1 MFNEMLETLTIFIF
15 YVLFVFSMLVAL
27 MGIINLFVIGKASSS
42 SSFKTQNALV
52 SILIPARN
60 EESNIG
66 RCLYSLIDQSYK
78 NIEIII
84 LDDDSIDSTFNI
96 ASEIANKDKRI
107 KIFKGMPIEKN
118 WLGKNWAC
126 HQLSNLA
133 NGDMLLFID
142 ADTKLQS
149 KTIEETVMEME
160 SSDIDLISLFPKRV
174 TSTAIDK
181 IISVTVGWFIFSCLP
196 IMFANKNP
204 IFSSAFGQ
212 YLLFRRG
219 AYFSIGGHESIK
231 DNILDDFELGRSI
244 TRDGFNLK
252 VFDGTDR
259 ISTFSYSSEKE
270 AIDGLSKSIFPFFQ
284 NRIVPFFLLW
294 ILFMAMG
301 IVPVLLVF
309 GDLFQVRL
317 SRSKEIMAFL
327 IWGSLT
333 LSWVISSY
341 RSKQGLLP
349 GIFFP
354 IITTITAIIG
364 IFSVL
369 TFLFNKVI
377 WKDRNVS
384 NQNDEIS
391 NYEEVE

>member
-1 MFNEMLETLTIFIF
+1 MLSGFLETLAVFIF
-15 YVLFVFSMLVAL
+15 YILFAFSILVAL
-27 MGIINLFVIGKASSS
+27 LAVVNLFFIRRASISDS
-42 SSFKTQNALV
+42 LKTQSALV

-60 EESNIG
+60 EEANIG

-84 LDDDSIDSTFNI
+84 LDDDSTDSTFSI
-96 ASEIANKDKRI
+96 AKEISKKDKRI
-107 KIFKGMPIEKN
+107 NIVKGMPIEKD

-126 HQLSNLA
+126 HQLSSIA
-133 NGDMLLFID
+133 KGDMLLFID

-149 KTIEETVMEME
+149 KTIEETITEME
-160 SSDIDLISLFPKRV
+160 ESDIDLITLFPKRV
-174 TSTAIDK
+174 TSTSVDK

-196 IMFANKNP
+196 ILFSNKNP

-212 YLLFRRG
+212 YLLFRKG

-244 TRDGFNLK
+244 TREGFNLK

-259 ISTFSYSSEKE
+259 ISTFSYSSERE
-270 AIDGLSKSIFPFFQ
+270 AIDGLSKSIFPFFS
-284 NRIVPFFLLW
+284 NRLVPFFLLW
-294 ILFMAMG
+294 ILFMAMS
-301 IVPVLLVF
+301 IVPVLVIF
-309 GDLFQVRL
+309 GDLFQIRL
-317 SRSKEIMAFL
+317 SRSKEVMAFL

-354 IITTITAIIG
+354 VVTTITAILG

-369 TFLFNKVI
+369 SFLLNNVV
-377 WKDRNVS
+377 WKDRNLSSEDDVT
-384 NQNDEIS
+384 
-391 NYEEVE
+391 NYEEVD

>member
-1 MFNEMLETLTIFIF
+1 MLNGFLETLVIFIF
-15 YVLFVFSMLVAL
+15 YILFAFSILVAL
-27 MGIINLFVIGKASSS
+27 LSIVNLFFIRR
-42 SSFKTQNALV
+42 ALISDPLKNQTALL

-60 EESNIG
+60 EEANIG

-84 LDDDSIDSTFNI
+84 LDDDSNDSTFSI
-96 ASEIANKDKRI
+96 AKEISKKDKRI
-107 KIFKGMPIEKN
+107 KIVKGMPIEKG

-126 HQLSNLA
+126 HQLSNIA
-133 NGDMLLFID
+133 KGDMLLFID

-149 KTIEETVMEME
+149 KTIEETIAEME
-160 SSDIDLISLFPKRV
+160 ESDIDLITLFPKRV
-174 TSTAIDK
+174 TSTAVDK

-196 IMFANKNP
+196 ILFSNKNP

-212 YLLFRRG
+212 YLLFRKG

-244 TRDGFNLK
+244 TREGFNLK

-259 ISTFSYSSEKE
+259 ISTFSYSSERE
-270 AIDGLSKSIFPFFQ
+270 AIDGLSKSIFPFFS
-284 NRIVPFFLLW
+284 NKVVPFFLLW
-294 ILFMAMG
+294 ILFMSMS
-301 IVPVLLVF
+301 IVPLLLIF
-309 GDLFQVRL
+309 GDLFQIRL

-354 IITTITAIIG
+354 VVTTVTAVLG

-369 TFLFNKVI
+369 TFLFNNVV
-377 WKDRNVS
+377 WKDRNLS
-384 NQNDEIS
+384 SEDEVGK
-391 NYEEVE
+391 YEEVD

>member
-1 MFNEMLETLTIFIF
+1 MLSGFLETLAVFIF
-15 YVLFVFSMLVAL
+15 YILFAFSILVAL
-27 MGIINLFVIGKASSS
+27 LAVVNLFFIRRASISDS
-42 SSFKTQNALV
+42 LKTQSALV

-60 EESNIG
+60 EEANIG

-84 LDDDSIDSTFNI
+84 LDDDSTDSTFSI
-96 ASEIANKDKRI
+96 AKEISKKDKRI
-107 KIFKGMPIEKN
+107 NIVKGMPIEKD

-126 HQLSNLA
+126 HQLSSIA
-133 NGDMLLFID
+133 KGDMLLFID

-149 KTIEETVMEME
+149 KTIEETIVEME
-160 SSDIDLISLFPKRV
+160 ESDIDLITLFPKRV
-174 TSTAIDK
+174 TSTSVDK

-196 IMFANKNP
+196 ILFSNKNP

-212 YLLFRRG
+212 YLLFRKG

-244 TRDGFNLK
+244 TREGFNLK

-259 ISTFSYSSEKE
+259 ISTFSYSSERE
-270 AIDGLSKSIFPFFQ
+270 AIDGLSKSIFPFFS
-284 NRIVPFFLLW
+284 NRVVPFFLLW
-294 ILFMAMG
+294 ILFMAMS
-301 IVPVLLVF
+301 IVPVLVIF
-309 GDLFQVRL
+309 GDLFQIRL
-317 SRSKEIMAFL
+317 SRSKEVMAFL

-341 RSKQGLLP
+341 RSRQGLLP

-354 IITTITAIIG
+354 VVTTITAILG

-369 TFLFNKVI
+369 SFLFNNVV
-377 WKDRNVS
+377 WKDRNLSSEDDVT
-384 NQNDEIS
+384 
-391 NYEEVE
+391 NYEEVD

>member
-1 MFNEMLETLTIFIF
+1 MFNQLIETLAIFIF
-15 YVLFVFSMLVAL
+15 YVLFAFSMLVAL
-27 MGIINLFVIGKASSS
+27 LGIANLFFIRRASIADPL
-42 SSFKTQNALV
+42 KTQNTLV

-60 EESNIG
+60 EAANIG

-78 NIEIII
+78 NLEIII

-96 ASEIANKDKRI
+96 ASEIANKDKRMRI
-107 KIFKGMPIEKN
+107 VKGMPIEKN

-133 NGDMLLFID
+133 KGDMLLFID

-149 KTIEETVMEME
+149 KTIEETVIEME

-174 TSTAIDK
+174 TSTAVDK

-196 IMFANKNP
+196 ILFSNKNP

-212 YLLFRRG
+212 YLLFRRS
-219 AYFSIGGHESIK
+219 AYFSIGGHEAIK
-231 DNILDDFELGRSI
+231 DNILDDFELGRRI
-244 TRDGFNLK
+244 TREGFNLK

-270 AIDGLSKSIFPFFQ
+270 AIDGLSKSIFPFFS

-294 ILFMAMG
+294 ILFMAMS
-301 IVPVLLVF
+301 IVPILLIF

-384 NQNDEIS
+384 SEDDIS

>member
-1 MFNEMLETLTIFIF
+1 MLSGFLETLAVFIF
-15 YVLFVFSMLVAL
+15 YILFAFSILVAL
-27 MGIINLFVIGKASSS
+27 LAVVNLFFIRRASISDS
-42 SSFKTQNALV
+42 LKTQSALV

-60 EESNIG
+60 EEANIG

-84 LDDDSIDSTFNI
+84 LDDDSTDYTFSI
-96 ASEIANKDKRI
+96 AKEISKKDKRI
-107 KIFKGMPIEKN
+107 KIVKGMPIEKD

-126 HQLSNLA
+126 HQLSSIA
-133 NGDMLLFID
+133 KGDMLLFID

-149 KTIEETVMEME
+149 KTIEETIVEME
-160 SSDIDLISLFPKRV
+160 ESDIDLITLFPKRV
-174 TSTAIDK
+174 TSTSVDK

-196 IMFANKNP
+196 ILFSNKNP

-212 YLLFRRG
+212 YLLFRKG

-244 TRDGFNLK
+244 TREGFNLK

-259 ISTFSYSSEKE
+259 ISTFSYSSERE
-270 AIDGLSKSIFPFFQ
+270 AIDGLSKSIFPFFS
-284 NRIVPFFLLW
+284 NRVVPFFLLW
-294 ILFMAMG
+294 ILFMAMS
-301 IVPVLLVF
+301 IVPVLVIF
-309 GDLFQVRL
+309 GDLFQIRL
-317 SRSKEIMAFL
+317 SRSKEVMAFL

-354 IITTITAIIG
+354 VVTTITAILG

-369 TFLFNKVI
+369 SFLLNNVV
-377 WKDRNVS
+377 WKDRNLSSEDDVT
-384 NQNDEIS
+384 
-391 NYEEVE
+391 NYEEVD

>member
-1 MFNEMLETLTIFIF
+1 MLSGFLETLAVFIF
-15 YVLFVFSMLVAL
+15 YILFAFSILVAL
-27 MGIINLFVIGKASSS
+27 LAVVNLFFIRRASISDS
-42 SSFKTQNALV
+42 LKTQSALV

-60 EESNIG
+60 EEANIG

-84 LDDDSIDSTFNI
+84 LDDDSTDSTFSI
-96 ASEIANKDKRI
+96 AKEISKKDKRI
-107 KIFKGMPIEKN
+107 NIVKGMPIEKD

-126 HQLSNLA
+126 HQLSSIA
-133 NGDMLLFID
+133 KGDMLLFID

-149 KTIEETVMEME
+149 KTIEETITEME
-160 SSDIDLISLFPKRV
+160 ESDIDLITLFPKRV
-174 TSTAIDK
+174 TSTSVDK

-196 IMFANKNP
+196 ILFSNKNP

-212 YLLFRRG
+212 YLLFRKG

-244 TRDGFNLK
+244 TREGFNLK

-259 ISTFSYSSEKE
+259 ISTFSYSSERE
-270 AIDGLSKSIFPFFQ
+270 AIDGLSKSIFPFFS
-284 NRIVPFFLLW
+284 NRLVPFFLLW
-294 ILFMAMG
+294 ILFMAMS
-301 IVPVLLVF
+301 IVPVLVIF
-309 GDLFQVRL
+309 GDLFQIRL
-317 SRSKEIMAFL
+317 SRSKEVMAFL

-341 RSKQGLLP
+341 RSRQGLLP

-354 IITTITAIIG
+354 VVTTITAILG

-369 TFLFNKVI
+369 SFLFNNVV
-377 WKDRNVS
+377 WKDRNLSSEDDVA
-384 NQNDEIS
+384 
-391 NYEEVE
+391 NYEEVD

>member
-1 MFNEMLETLTIFIF
+1 MFNELIETLAIFIF
-15 YVLFVFSMLVAL
+15 YVLFAFSILVAL
-27 MGIINLFVIGKASSS
+27 LGIANLFFIRKASLPNSL
-42 SSFKTQNALV
+42 KTQNALV

-60 EESNIG
+60 EEANIS

-96 ASEIANKDKRI
+96 ASEIANKDKRM
-107 KIFKGMPIEKN
+107 KIVKGMPIEKN

-133 NGDMLLFID
+133 KGDMLLFID

-149 KTIEETVMEME
+149 KTIEETIMEME

-174 TSTAIDK
+174 TSTAVDK

-196 IMFANKNP
+196 ILFSNKNP
-204 IFSSAFGQ
+204 IFFFFFGQ

-244 TRDGFNLK
+244 TREGFNLK

-259 ISTFSYSSEKE
+259 ISTFSYYSERE
-270 AIDGLSKSIFPFFQ
+270 AIDGLSKSIFPFFR
-284 NRIVPFFLLW
+284 NRVVPFFLLW
-294 ILFMAMG
+294 VLFMAMG
-301 IVPVLLVF
+301 IVPILLIF
-309 GDLFQVRL
+309 GDLLQVKL

-327 IWGSLT
+327 IWGLLT

-369 TFLFNKVI
+369 TFLFNKVV

-384 NQNDEIS
+384 SEDDIS

>member
-1 MFNEMLETLTIFIF
+1 MLSGFLETLAVFIF
-15 YVLFVFSMLVAL
+15 YILFAFSILVAL
-27 MGIINLFVIGKASSS
+27 LAVVNLFFIRRASISDS
-42 SSFKTQNALV
+42 LKTQSALV

-60 EESNIG
+60 EEANIG

-84 LDDDSIDSTFNI
+84 LDDDSTDSTFSI
-96 ASEIANKDKRI
+96 AKEISKKDKRI
-107 KIFKGMPIEKN
+107 NIVKGMPIEKD

-126 HQLSNLA
+126 HQLSSIA
-133 NGDMLLFID
+133 KGDMLLFID

-149 KTIEETVMEME
+149 KTIEETITEME
-160 SSDIDLISLFPKRV
+160 ESDIDLITLFPKRV
-174 TSTAIDK
+174 TSTSVDK

-196 IMFANKNP
+196 ILFSNKNP

-212 YLLFRRG
+212 YLLFRKG

-244 TRDGFNLK
+244 TREGFNLK

-259 ISTFSYSSEKE
+259 ISTFSYSSERE
-270 AIDGLSKSIFPFFQ
+270 AIDGLSKSIFPFFS
-284 NRIVPFFLLW
+284 NRVVPFFLLW
-294 ILFMAMG
+294 ILFMAMS
-301 IVPVLLVF
+301 IVPVLVIF
-309 GDLFQVRL
+309 GDLFQIRL
-317 SRSKEIMAFL
+317 SRSKEVMAFL

-354 IITTITAIIG
+354 VVTTITAILG

-369 TFLFNKVI
+369 SFLLNNVV
-377 WKDRNVS
+377 WKDRNLSSEDDVT
-384 NQNDEIS
+384 
-391 NYEEVE
+391 NYEEVD

>member
-1 MFNEMLETLTIFIF
+1 MLSGFLETLAVFIF
-15 YVLFVFSMLVAL
+15 YILFAFSILVAL
-27 MGIINLFVIGKASSS
+27 LAVVNLFFIRRASISDS
-42 SSFKTQNALV
+42 LKTQSALV

-60 EESNIG
+60 EEANIG

-84 LDDDSIDSTFNI
+84 LDDDSTDSTFSI
-96 ASEIANKDKRI
+96 AKEISNKDKRI
-107 KIFKGMPIEKN
+107 NIVKGMPIEKD

-126 HQLSNLA
+126 HQLSSIA
-133 NGDMLLFID
+133 KGDMLLFID

-149 KTIEETVMEME
+149 KTIEETITEME
-160 SSDIDLISLFPKRV
+160 ESDIDLITLFPKRV
-174 TSTAIDK
+174 TSTSVDK

-196 IMFANKNP
+196 ILFSNKNP

-212 YLLFRRG
+212 YLLFRKG

-244 TRDGFNLK
+244 TREGFNLK

-259 ISTFSYSSEKE
+259 ISTFSYSSERE
-270 AIDGLSKSIFPFFQ
+270 AIDGLSKSIFPFFS
-284 NRIVPFFLLW
+284 NRLVPFFLLW
-294 ILFMAMG
+294 ILFMAMS
-301 IVPVLLVF
+301 IVPVLVIF
-309 GDLFQVRL
+309 GDLFQIRL
-317 SRSKEIMAFL
+317 SRSKEVMAFL

-341 RSKQGLLP
+341 RSRQGLLP

-354 IITTITAIIG
+354 VVTTITAILG

-369 TFLFNKVI
+369 SFLFNNVV
-377 WKDRNVS
+377 WKDRNLSSEDDVA
-384 NQNDEIS
+384 
-391 NYEEVE
+391 NYEEVD

>member
-1 MFNEMLETLTIFIF
+1 MENLFEFIALFLFYSLFAFSILVTIMGVINLIFIKKPI
-15 YVLFVFSMLVAL
+15 LNDH
-27 MGIINLFVIGKASSS
+27 IKDSS
-42 SSFKTQNALV
+42 LV
-52 SILIPARN
+52 SVLIPARN
-60 EESNIG
+60 EEINIK
-66 RCLYSLIDQSYK
+66 RCIYSIVDQSYK
-78 NIEIII
+78 NLEIIV
-84 LDDDSIDSTFNI
+84 LDDDSSDQTF
-96 ASEIANKDKRI
+96 EIVNELSQK
-107 KIFKGMPIEKN
+107 FQSVSVVKGEKKSKG
-118 WLGKNWAC
+118 WTGKNWAC
-126 HQLSNLA
+126 YQLSNFA
-133 NGDMLLFID
+133 KGDFFLFID

-384 NQNDEIS
+384 NQDDEIS
-391 NYEEVE
+391 NYEEAE

>member
-1 MFNEMLETLTIFIF
+1 MLSGFLETLAVFIF
-15 YVLFVFSMLVAL
+15 YILFAFSILVAL
-27 MGIINLFVIGKASSS
+27 LAVVNLFFIRRASISDS
-42 SSFKTQNALV
+42 LKTQSALV

-60 EESNIG
+60 EEANIG

-84 LDDDSIDSTFNI
+84 LDDDSTDYTFSI
-96 ASEIANKDKRI
+96 AKEISKKDKRI
-107 KIFKGMPIEKN
+107 KIVKGMPIEKD

-126 HQLSNLA
+126 HQLSSIA
-133 NGDMLLFID
+133 KGDMLLFID

-149 KTIEETVMEME
+149 KTIEETITEME
-160 SSDIDLISLFPKRV
+160 ESDIDLITLFPKRV
-174 TSTAIDK
+174 TSTSVDK

-196 IMFANKNP
+196 ILFSNKNP

-212 YLLFRRG
+212 YLLFRKG

-244 TRDGFNLK
+244 TREGFNLK

-259 ISTFSYSSEKE
+259 ISTFSYSSERE
-270 AIDGLSKSIFPFFQ
+270 AIDGLSKSIFPFFS
-284 NRIVPFFLLW
+284 NRLVPFFLLW
-294 ILFMAMG
+294 ILFMAMS
-301 IVPVLLVF
+301 IVPVLVIF
-309 GDLFQVRL
+309 GDLFQIRL
-317 SRSKEIMAFL
+317 SRSKEVMAFL

-341 RSKQGLLP
+341 RSRQGLLP

-354 IITTITAIIG
+354 VVTTITAILG

-369 TFLFNKVI
+369 SFLFNNVV
-377 WKDRNVS
+377 WKDRNLSSEDDVT
-384 NQNDEIS
+384 
-391 NYEEVE
+391 NYEEVD

>member
-1 MFNEMLETLTIFIF
+1 MLSGFLETLAVFIF
-15 YVLFVFSMLVAL
+15 YILFAFSILVAL
-27 MGIINLFVIGKASSS
+27 LAVVNLFFIRRASISDS
-42 SSFKTQNALV
+42 LKTQSALV

-60 EESNIG
+60 EEANIG

-84 LDDDSIDSTFNI
+84 LDDDSTDYTFSI
-96 ASEIANKDKRI
+96 AKEISKKDKRI
-107 KIFKGMPIEKN
+107 KIVKGMPIEKD

-126 HQLSNLA
+126 HQLSSIA
-133 NGDMLLFID
+133 KGDMLLFID

-149 KTIEETVMEME
+149 KTIEETITEME
-160 SSDIDLISLFPKRV
+160 ESDIDLITLFPKRV
-174 TSTAIDK
+174 TSTSVDK

-196 IMFANKNP
+196 ILFSNKNP

-212 YLLFRRG
+212 YLLFRKG

-231 DNILDDFELGRSI
+231 DDILDDFELGRSI
-244 TRDGFNLK
+244 TREGFNLK

-259 ISTFSYSSEKE
+259 ISTFSYSSERE
-270 AIDGLSKSIFPFFQ
+270 AIDGLSKSIFPFFS
-284 NRIVPFFLLW
+284 NRLVPFFLLW
-294 ILFMAMG
+294 ILFMAMS
-301 IVPVLLVF
+301 IVPVLVIF
-309 GDLFQVRL
+309 GDLFQIRL
-317 SRSKEIMAFL
+317 SRSKEVMAFL

-354 IITTITAIIG
+354 VVTTITAILG

-369 TFLFNKVI
+369 SFLFNNVV
-377 WKDRNVS
+377 WKDRNLSSEDDVA
-384 NQNDEIS
+384 
-391 NYEEVE
+391 NYEEVD

>member
-1 MFNEMLETLTIFIF
+1 MLSGFLETLAVFIF
-15 YVLFVFSMLVAL
+15 YILFAFSILVAL
-27 MGIINLFVIGKASSS
+27 LAVVNLFFIRRASISDS
-42 SSFKTQNALV
+42 LKTQSALV

-60 EESNIG
+60 EEANIG

-84 LDDDSIDSTFNI
+84 LDDDSTDYTFSI
-96 ASEIANKDKRI
+96 AKEISKKDKRI
-107 KIFKGMPIEKN
+107 KIVKGMPIEKD

-126 HQLSNLA
+126 HQLSSIA
-133 NGDMLLFID
+133 KGDMLLFID

-149 KTIEETVMEME
+149 KTIEETITEME
-160 SSDIDLISLFPKRV
+160 ESDIDLITLFPKRV
-174 TSTAIDK
+174 TSTSVDK

-196 IMFANKNP
+196 ILFSNKNP

-212 YLLFRRG
+212 YLLFRKG

-244 TRDGFNLK
+244 TREGFNLK

-259 ISTFSYSSEKE
+259 ISTFSYSSERE
-270 AIDGLSKSIFPFFQ
+270 AIDGLSKSIFPFFS
-284 NRIVPFFLLW
+284 NRLVPFFLLW
-294 ILFMAMG
+294 ILFMAMS
-301 IVPVLLVF
+301 IVPVLVIF
-309 GDLFQVRL
+309 GDLFQIRL
-317 SRSKEIMAFL
+317 SRSKEVMAFL

-341 RSKQGLLP
+341 RSRQGLLP

-354 IITTITAIIG
+354 VVTTITAILG

-369 TFLFNKVI
+369 SFLLNNVV
-377 WKDRNVS
+377 WKDRNLSSEDDVA
-384 NQNDEIS
+384 
-391 NYEEVE
+391 NYEEVD

>member
-1 MFNEMLETLTIFIF
+1 MD
-15 YVLFVFSMLVAL
+15 
-27 MGIINLFVIGKASSS
+27 
-42 SSFKTQNALV
+42 
-52 SILIPARN
+52 
-60 EESNIG
+60 NIDNIDNKPKKRG
-66 RCLYSLIDQSYK
+66 RKPKLNK
-78 NIEIII
+78 VPGEI
-84 LDDDSIDSTFNI
+84 
-96 ASEIANKDKRI
+96 K
-107 KIFKGMPIEKN
+107 EK
-118 WLGKNWAC
+118 K
-126 HQLSNLA
+126 
-133 NGDMLLFID
+133 
-142 ADTKLQS
+142 
-149 KTIEETVMEME
+149 
-160 SSDIDLISLFPKRV
+160 
-174 TSTAIDK
+174 
-181 IISVTVGWFIFSCLP
+181 
-196 IMFANKNP
+196 
-204 IFSSAFGQ
+204 
-212 YLLFRRG
+212 RRG
-219 AYFSIGGHESIK
+219 RKPRNNITVNDNPDFEGKKCDYIIK
-231 DNILDDFELGRSI
+231 VNKINVEDNILDDFELGRSI

-301 IVPVLLVF
+301 VVPVLLVF

-384 NQNDEIS
+384 NQDDEIS
-391 NYEEVE
+391 NYEEAE

>member
-1 MFNEMLETLTIFIF
+1 MLSGFLETLAVFIF
-15 YVLFVFSMLVAL
+15 YILFAFSILVAL
-27 MGIINLFVIGKASSS
+27 LAVVNLFFIRRASISDS
-42 SSFKTQNALV
+42 LKTQSALV

-60 EESNIG
+60 EEANIG

-84 LDDDSIDSTFNI
+84 LDDDSTDYTFSI
-96 ASEIANKDKRI
+96 AKEISKKDKRI
-107 KIFKGMPIEKN
+107 KIVKGMPIEKD

-126 HQLSNLA
+126 HQLSSIA
-133 NGDMLLFID
+133 KGDMLLFID

-149 KTIEETVMEME
+149 KTIEETITEME
-160 SSDIDLISLFPKRV
+160 ESDIDLITLFPKRV
-174 TSTAIDK
+174 TSTSVDK

-196 IMFANKNP
+196 ILFSNKNP

-212 YLLFRRG
+212 YLLFRKG

-244 TRDGFNLK
+244 TREGFNLK

-259 ISTFSYSSEKE
+259 ISTFSYSSERE
-270 AIDGLSKSIFPFFQ
+270 AIDGLSKSIFPFFS
-284 NRIVPFFLLW
+284 NRVVPFFLLW
-294 ILFMAMG
+294 ILFMAMS
-301 IVPVLLVF
+301 IVPVLVIF
-309 GDLFQVRL
+309 GDLFQIRL
-317 SRSKEIMAFL
+317 SRSKEVMAFL

-354 IITTITAIIG
+354 VVTTITAILG

-369 TFLFNKVI
+369 SFLLNNVV
-377 WKDRNVS
+377 WKDRNLSSEDDVA
-384 NQNDEIS
+384 
-391 NYEEVE
+391 NYEEVD

>member
-1 MFNEMLETLTIFIF
+1 MLSGFLETLAVFIF
-15 YVLFVFSMLVAL
+15 YILFAFSILVAL
-27 MGIINLFVIGKASSS
+27 LAVVNLFFIRRASISDS
-42 SSFKTQNALV
+42 LKTQSALV

-60 EESNIG
+60 EEANIG

-84 LDDDSIDSTFNI
+84 LDDDSTDYTFSI
-96 ASEIANKDKRI
+96 AKEISKKDKRI
-107 KIFKGMPIEKN
+107 KIVKGMPIEKD

-126 HQLSNLA
+126 HQLSSIA
-133 NGDMLLFID
+133 KGDMLLFID

-149 KTIEETVMEME
+149 KTIEETIVEME
-160 SSDIDLISLFPKRV
+160 EFDIDLITLFPKRV
-174 TSTAIDK
+174 TSTSVDK

-196 IMFANKNP
+196 ILFSNKNP

-212 YLLFRRG
+212 YLLFRKG

-244 TRDGFNLK
+244 TREGFNLK

-259 ISTFSYSSEKE
+259 ISTFSYSSERE
-270 AIDGLSKSIFPFFQ
+270 AIDGLSKSIFPFFS
-284 NRIVPFFLLW
+284 NRLVPFFLLW
-294 ILFMAMG
+294 ILFMAMS
-301 IVPVLLVF
+301 IVPVLVIF
-309 GDLFQVRL
+309 GDLFQIRL
-317 SRSKEIMAFL
+317 SRSKEVMAFL

-341 RSKQGLLP
+341 RSRQGLLP

-354 IITTITAIIG
+354 VVTTITAILG

-369 TFLFNKVI
+369 SFLFNNVV
-377 WKDRNVS
+377 WKDRNLSSEDDVA
-384 NQNDEIS
+384 
-391 NYEEVE
+391 NYEEVD

>member
-1 MFNEMLETLTIFIF
+1 MLSGFLETLAVFIF
-15 YVLFVFSMLVAL
+15 YILFAFSILVAL
-27 MGIINLFVIGKASSS
+27 LAVVNLFFIRRASISDS
-42 SSFKTQNALV
+42 LKTQSALV

-60 EESNIG
+60 EEANIG

-84 LDDDSIDSTFNI
+84 LDDDSTDSTFSI
-96 ASEIANKDKRI
+96 AKEISKKDKRI
-107 KIFKGMPIEKN
+107 NIVKGMPIEKD

-126 HQLSNLA
+126 HQLSSIA
-133 NGDMLLFID
+133 KGDMLLFID

-149 KTIEETVMEME
+149 KTIEETIVEME
-160 SSDIDLISLFPKRV
+160 ESDIDLITLFPKRV
-174 TSTAIDK
+174 TSTSVDK

-196 IMFANKNP
+196 ILFSNKNP

-212 YLLFRRG
+212 YLLFRKG

-244 TRDGFNLK
+244 TREGFNLK
-252 VFDGTDR
+252 IFDGTDR
-259 ISTFSYSSEKE
+259 ISTFSYSSERE
-270 AIDGLSKSIFPFFQ
+270 AIDGLSKSIFPFFS
-284 NRIVPFFLLW
+284 NRVVPFFLLW
-294 ILFMAMG
+294 ILFMSMS
-301 IVPVLLVF
+301 IVPVLVIF
-309 GDLFQVRL
+309 GDLFQIRL
-317 SRSKEIMAFL
+317 SRSKEVMAFL

-354 IITTITAIIG
+354 VVTTITAILG

-369 TFLFNKVI
+369 SFLLNNVV
-377 WKDRNVS
+377 WKDRNLSSEDDVT
-384 NQNDEIS
+384 
-391 NYEEVE
+391 NYEEVD

>member
-1 MFNEMLETLTIFIF
+1 MLSGFLETLAVFIF
-15 YVLFVFSMLVAL
+15 YILFAFSILVAL
-27 MGIINLFVIGKASSS
+27 LAVVNLFFIRRASISDS
-42 SSFKTQNALV
+42 LKTQSALV

-60 EESNIG
+60 EEANIG

-84 LDDDSIDSTFNI
+84 LDDDSTDYTFSI
-96 ASEIANKDKRI
+96 AKEISKKDKRI
-107 KIFKGMPIEKN
+107 KIVKGMPIEKD

-126 HQLSNLA
+126 HQLSSIA
-133 NGDMLLFID
+133 KGDMLLFID

-149 KTIEETVMEME
+149 KTIEETITEME
-160 SSDIDLISLFPKRV
+160 ESDIDLITLFPKRV
-174 TSTAIDK
+174 TSTSVDK

-196 IMFANKNP
+196 ILFSNKNP

-212 YLLFRRG
+212 YLLFRKG
-219 AYFSIGGHESIK
+219 AYFSIGRHESIK

-244 TRDGFNLK
+244 TREGFNLK

-259 ISTFSYSSEKE
+259 ISTFSYSSERE
-270 AIDGLSKSIFPFFQ
+270 AIDGLSKSIFPFFS
-284 NRIVPFFLLW
+284 NRLVPFFLLW
-294 ILFMAMG
+294 ILFMAMS
-301 IVPVLLVF
+301 IVPVLVIF
-309 GDLFQVRL
+309 GDLFQIRL
-317 SRSKEIMAFL
+317 SRSKEVMAFL

-341 RSKQGLLP
+341 RSRQGLLP

-354 IITTITAIIG
+354 VVTTITAILG

-369 TFLFNKVI
+369 SFLFNNVV
-377 WKDRNVS
+377 WKDRNLSSEDDVA
-384 NQNDEIS
+384 
-391 NYEEVE
+391 NYEEVD

>member
-1 MFNEMLETLTIFIF
+1 MLSGFLETLAVFIF
-15 YVLFVFSMLVAL
+15 YILFAFSILVAL
-27 MGIINLFVIGKASSS
+27 LAVVNLFFIRRASISDS
-42 SSFKTQNALV
+42 LKTQSALV

-60 EESNIG
+60 EEANIG

-84 LDDDSIDSTFNI
+84 LDDDSTDYTFSI
-96 ASEIANKDKRI
+96 AKEISKKDKRI
-107 KIFKGMPIEKN
+107 KIVKGMPIEKD

-126 HQLSNLA
+126 HQLSSIA
-133 NGDMLLFID
+133 KGDMLLFID

-149 KTIEETVMEME
+149 KTIEETITEME
-160 SSDIDLISLFPKRV
+160 ESDIDLITLFPKRV
-174 TSTAIDK
+174 TSTSVDK

-196 IMFANKNP
+196 ILFSNKNP

-212 YLLFRRG
+212 YLLFRKG

-244 TRDGFNLK
+244 TREGFNLK

-259 ISTFSYSSEKE
+259 ISTFSYSSERE
-270 AIDGLSKSIFPFFQ
+270 AIDGLSKSIFPFFS
-284 NRIVPFFLLW
+284 NRLVPFFLLW
-294 ILFMAMG
+294 ILFMAMS
-301 IVPVLLVF
+301 IVPVLVIF
-309 GDLFQVRL
+309 GDLFQIRL
-317 SRSKEIMAFL
+317 SRSKEVMAFL

-341 RSKQGLLP
+341 RSRQGLLP

-354 IITTITAIIG
+354 VVTTITAILG

-369 TFLFNKVI
+369 SFLFNNVV
-377 WKDRNVS
+377 WKDRNLSSEDDVA
-384 NQNDEIS
+384 
-391 NYEEVE
+391 NYEEVD

>member
-1 MFNEMLETLTIFIF
+1 MLSGFLETLAVFIF
-15 YVLFVFSMLVAL
+15 YILFAFSILVAL
-27 MGIINLFVIGKASSS
+27 LAVVNLFFIRRASISDS
-42 SSFKTQNALV
+42 LKTQSALV

-60 EESNIG
+60 EEANIG

-84 LDDDSIDSTFNI
+84 LDDDSTDSTFSI
-96 ASEIANKDKRI
+96 AKEISKKDKRI
-107 KIFKGMPIEKN
+107 NIVKGMPIEKD

-126 HQLSNLA
+126 HQLSSIA
-133 NGDMLLFID
+133 KGDMLLFID

-149 KTIEETVMEME
+149 KTIEETIVEME
-160 SSDIDLISLFPKRV
+160 ESDIDLITLFPKRV
-174 TSTAIDK
+174 TSTSVDK

-196 IMFANKNP
+196 ILFSNKNP

-212 YLLFRRG
+212 YLLFRKG

-231 DNILDDFELGRSI
+231 DDILDDFELGRSI
-244 TRDGFNLK
+244 TREGFNLK

-259 ISTFSYSSEKE
+259 ISTFSYSSERE
-270 AIDGLSKSIFPFFQ
+270 AIDGLSKSIFPFFS
-284 NRIVPFFLLW
+284 NRVVPFFLLW
-294 ILFMAMG
+294 ILFMAMS
-301 IVPVLLVF
+301 IVPVLVIF
-309 GDLFQVRL
+309 GDLFQIRL
-317 SRSKEIMAFL
+317 SRSKEVMAFL

-354 IITTITAIIG
+354 VVTTITAILG

-369 TFLFNKVI
+369 SFLLNNVV
-377 WKDRNVS
+377 WKDRNLSSEDDVT
-384 NQNDEIS
+384 
-391 NYEEVE
+391 NYEEVD